1 MKSLILSFLV
11 SSLLN
16 FSFLISFSLA
26 ETTKTIKHAVKG
38 MHCESCAKAI
48 EKQICKQP
56 ELTNCKV
63 SVGEI
68 SYELKTGQSISNEKI
83 QELLSKAGKYTLEK

>member
-1 MKSLILSFLV
+1 MKSLILSLLV
-11 SSLLN
+11 ALLN
-16 FSFLISFSLA
+16 FAFFTNFSLA

-48 EKQICKQP
+48 EKQVCARP

-68 SYELKTGQSISNEKI
+68 SYELKQGQSLSSEKV
-83 QELLSKAGKYTLEK
+83 QELLSKAGKYTLEKK